1 MSVGRR
7 CAAAIALRPAPSW
20 LRARCAPSL
29 GPRSRLYTRLSG
41 KARDSYSRFQHK
53 RNVPIIWFPCVF
65 RGRLVF
71 RFVVDG
77 CYPLSSESAPL
88 PASHWHHE
96 ARRHG
101 GRDPRVGS
109 RNGGFNVPAAA
120 SPHASTAPRS
130 GSRAG
135 LGLRQSEA
143 SAGPTRPPPPRT
155 ARQGELRALFRAACV
170 RPSDLAEK
178 VPSLYSMAQLC
189 SHT

>member
-20 LRARCAPSL
+20 LRARCAP
-29 GPRSRLYTRLSG
+29 RSRLYTRLSG
-41 KARDSYSRFQHK
+41 KARDSSTKGTYRSRF
-53 RNVPIIWFPCVF
+53 PCIF

-77 CYPLSSESAPL
+77 CYPLSGSAPL

-143 SAGPTRPPPPRT
+143 SAGPTRPPPPRA

-178 VPSLYSMAQLC
+178 VPSLYSMAQLY

>member
-20 LRARCAPSL
+20 LQARCAPKVSAL
-29 GPRSRLYTRLSG
+29 HKAFGR
-41 KARDSYSRFQHK
+41 ARDFITKGSTGAIFTAFFAGWNHENLTS
-53 RNVPIIWFPCVF
+53 
-65 RGRLVF
+65 
-71 RFVVDG
+71 D
-77 CYPLSSESAPL
+77 SAPL
-88 PASHWHHE
+88 PACHWHHE

-178 VPSLYSMAQLC
+178 VPSLYSMAQLY

>member
-53 RNVPIIWFPCVF
+53 RNVPFGFPAFFAADWFSV
-65 RGRLVF
+65 

-109 RNGGFNVPAAA
+109 RNDGFNMPAAA